1 MRGAFNMNL
10 LIIVSALALIGF
22 VGMPVLRFIFKSTSK
37 LLWFALQGIIVLVLG
52 SLIYKFG
59 FAAVV
64 IMILSVP
71 FILYGVGYL
80 LGYVGYS
87 IFNNI
92 RNKWALG
99 NQVQSNRLQQRP
111 QGYVNYIESDEDD
124 DFDMSG
130 VRGYE

>member
-10 LIIVSALALIGF
+10 LIIVSSLALIGF

-80 LGYVGYS
+80 LGYIGYG

-92 RNKWALG
+92 RNKWVLG

-111 QGYVNYIESDEDD
+111 QGYVNYIDSDD

>member
-10 LIIVSALALIGF
+10 LIIVSSLAFIGF
-22 VGMPVLRFIFKSTSK
+22 LGMPVLRFIFKSTSK

-52 SLIYKFG
+52 SIIYKFG
-59 FAAVV
+59 FAAVL
-64 IMILSVP
+64 IMILPVP

-80 LGYVGYS
+80 LGYIGYG

-99 NQVQSNRLQQRP
+99 NQVQPNRLQQSP
-111 QGYVNYIESDEDD
+111 QGYVNYIESDEED
-124 DFDMSG
+124 DFAMSG
-130 VRGYE
+130 IRGYE

>member
-10 LIIVSALALIGF
+10 LIIVSSLAFIGF
-22 VGMPVLRFIFKSTSK
+22 LGMPVLRFIFKSTSK

-52 SLIYKFG
+52 SIIYKFG

-80 LGYVGYS
+80 LGYIGYG

-99 NQVQSNRLQQRP
+99 NQVQSNQLQQRP
-111 QGYVNYIESDEDD
+111 QGYVNYIESDD

-130 VRGYE
+130 VSGYE

>member
-22 VGMPVLRFIFKSTSK
+22 VGMPVLKFIFKTSSK

-80 LGYVGYS
+80 LGYIGYG

-99 NQVQSNRLQQRP
+99 NQVQRNQLQQRP
-111 QGYVNYIESDEDD
+111 QGYVNYIESDD

-130 VRGYE
+130 VSGYE